1 MLEAGKKRLFRRKSR
16 CQGYVAEEQR
26 RTGVHIFGSL
36 VSCVMFGKLIAL
48 GLSFLFCTIA
58 VMIPTLQG
66 SCCKE

>member
-48 GLSFLFCTIA
+48 GLSFFVCRTGLI
-58 VMIPTLQG
+58 IIIL
-66 SCCKE
+66 